1 MIITRKGHSIPV
13 VCPCPKAWGR
23 EHQSSP
29 LRELR
34 IVVVNQTSI
43 VDLYLAIVL
52 HPLPSPIT
60 QVFREKH
67 FMKITRSPLSARHQ
81 SQSPRNIPSTLGTP
95 SKHQSPLLTQY
106 RPPSISA
113 FLQSQQ
119 STSKLP
125 LISTPPTPDPAP
137 NDQVQAA
144 TSQPYLTHPQN
155 ISTKGSIKP
164 RIPHF

>member
-81 SQSPRNIPSTLGTP
+81 SQSPKPQKYPFNSGYTIKTPVSTAHPIPSTLYLCISPKSAIHLKTP
-95 SKHQSPLLTQY
+95 SHIYSSNP
-106 RPPSISA
+106 
-113 FLQSQQ
+113 
-119 STSKLP
+119 
-125 LISTPPTPDPAP
+125 
-137 NDQVQAA
+137 
-144 TSQPYLTHPQN
+144 
-155 ISTKGSIKP
+155 
-164 RIPHF
+164 